1 MSPSSCSHRGRR
13 EKSDRQRQPQQHQPK
28 TRIKRGWNIE
38 EEEEWIPTRF
48 LLKPTC
54 NVCLELFENVS
65 SLHPC
70 WLEVWLLSHTT
81 FSLHSVW
88 YDGIL
93 FCYIKQLDETP
104 PDPNHVV
111 ILTHSLHSTSLLTV
125 PYWTNHRW
133 QVERRFAESSHKQI
147 NSQKL
152 NCTSPSAQALYLQTC
167 EKRTSK
173 FVFYFD
179 SSFLTIPL
187 L

>member
-1 MSPSSCSHRGRR
+1 MTIRKENFDKRSYLQSQGKEGKEWQTASSTTTTAQDKNKKGVKYWRR
-13 EKSDRQRQPQQHQPK
+13 RRMNTNKIFVEADMQCVSRAVWD
-28 TRIKRGWNIE
+28 
-38 EEEEWIPTRF
+38 
-48 LLKPTC
+48 
-54 NVCLELFENVS
+54 VS

-152 NCTSPSAQALYLQTC
+152 NCTSPSPQALY
-167 EKRTSK
+167 
-173 FVFYFD
+173 F
-179 SSFLTIPL
+179 
-187 L
+187 